1 MGYESKLIIV
11 DHYEYPIEDS
21 GNSWAEVISII
32 NLCKA
37 GIPVSEFF
45 RESNCYIYFDG
56 DGNTQVTED
65 MYGDQL
71 TECTDVAGLLNWLKA
86 QYAESEYRRF
96 AVAIALI
103 EACYNQKWKNLK
115 VLHYGY

>member
-1 MGYESKLIIV
+1 MGYEHKLIIV
-11 DHYEYPIEDS
+11 DQHDSITDDS
-21 GNSWAEVISII
+21 GHSWAEVISIL

-37 GIPVSEFF
+37 DIPVREFF

-65 MYGDQL
+65 MYGDKL
-71 TECTDVAGLLNWLKA
+71 TECIDVPKFLDWLKA
-86 QYAESEYRRF
+86 QYAESQYRRF

-103 EACYNQKWKNLK
+103 EACYKQPWKKLK
-115 VLHYGY
+115 ILHYGY